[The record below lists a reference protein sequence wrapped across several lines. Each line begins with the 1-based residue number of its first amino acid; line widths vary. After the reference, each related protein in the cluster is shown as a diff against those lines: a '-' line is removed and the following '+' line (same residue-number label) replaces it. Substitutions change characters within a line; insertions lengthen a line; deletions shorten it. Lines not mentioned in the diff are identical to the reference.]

1 MEKCKNIQDV
11 KSMEE
16 ILEEL
21 ISLDESKDSNY
32 DDEIDRISKELIL
45 YYDNKGRHL
54 YSEVSAF
61 LYKFKDREEN
71 LEYIYRNIKK
81 IHNVFIDC
89 GNKDYA
95 INALKLEDHI
105 RLELLRFDNL
115 KQAQEKNALELST
128 KIDDETIKF
137 EQEINKYEKKFNKLR
152 KSYRTM
158 RDNIDGLNSQIISV
172 IGIFSAIVITFFGGI
187 NFLES
192 VLNSIGKV
200 SKYRFVLGAL
210 IVGFVMFNTIF
221 MLLNFISK
229 LTEKNIRSECRY
241 YKDGRCDSECKIRG
255 KIKCVKEKH
264 PTIFWVDIV
273 FVTGIIMITLLYY
286 LDHYN
291 IITKVIKHIGIKI

>member
-1 MEKCKNIQDV
+1 MEDCKNIQDV

-21 ISLDESKDSNY
+21 ISLDESKDFNY
-32 DDEIDRISKELIL
+32 DDEIYRISEELIL

-61 LYKFKDREEN
+61 LYKFKDEEEN

-81 IHNVFIDC
+81 VHNVFSES

-105 RLELLRFDNL
+105 RLELLRFENL

-128 KIDDETIKF
+128 KIDEETIKF
-137 EQEINKYEKKFNKLR
+137 EQATNTYKKNFSILM
-152 KSYRTM
+152 KSYETM
-158 RDNIDGLNSQIISV
+158 RNNIDGLNSQIISV

-200 SKYRFVLGAL
+200 SKYRFVLGAF

-241 YKDGRCDSECKIRG
+241 YKNGYCNSEYKIRG

-264 PTIFWVDIV
+264 PTIYWVNIC
-273 FVTGIIMITLLYY
+273 FILGIISIVIIYY
-286 LDHYN
+286 IDYYN
-291 IITKVIKHIGIKI
+291 IISWILF

>member
-1 MEKCKNIQDV
+1 
-11 KSMEE
+11 MEE

-32 DDEIDRISKELIL
+32 NDEIDRISKELIL

-61 LYKFKDREEN
+61 LYKCKDEEEN

-81 IHNVFIDC
+81 VHNVFSESV
-89 GNKDYA
+89 NNDYA

-115 KQAQEKNALELST
+115 KQAQEKNALELSA
-128 KIDDETIKF
+128 KIDEETIKF
-137 EQEINKYEKKFNKLR
+137 EQEINTYEKKINTLR
-152 KSYRTM
+152 KSYNTM
-158 RDNIDGLNSQIISV
+158 RDNIDGLNSQIISI

-192 VLNSIGKV
+192 VLSSIGEV

-221 MLLNFISK
+221 MLLNFIAK
-229 LTEKNIRSECRY
+229 LTEKNIRSECKY
-241 YKDGRCDSECKIRG
+241 YKDGRCDSKCKKRG
-255 KIKCVKEKH
+255 KVQCVKEKH
-264 PTIFWVDIV
+264 PTIYWVNICFMLGLISIV
-273 FVTGIIMITLLYY
+273 SIYY
-286 LDHYN
+286 IDYYN
-291 IITKVIKHIGIKI
+291 VISHIFFK

>member
-1 MEKCKNIQDV
+1 MEDCKNIQDV

-21 ISLDESKDSNY
+21 ISLDESKDFNY
-32 DDEIDRISKELIL
+32 DDEIYRISEELIL

-61 LYKFKDREEN
+61 LYKFKDEEEN

-81 IHNVFIDC
+81 VHNVFSES

-105 RLELLRFDNL
+105 RLELLRFENL

-128 KIDDETIKF
+128 KIDEETIKF
-137 EQEINKYEKKFNKLR
+137 EQATNTYKKNFSILM
-152 KSYRTM
+152 KSYETM
-158 RDNIDGLNSQIISV
+158 RNNIDGLNSQIISV

-200 SKYRFVLGAL
+200 SKYRFVLGAF

-241 YKDGRCDSECKIRG
+241 YKNGYCNSECKIRG

-264 PTIFWVDIV
+264 PTIYWVNIC
-273 FVTGIIMITLLYY
+273 FILGIISIVIIYY
-286 LDHYN
+286 IDYYN
-291 IITKVIKHIGIKI
+291 IISWILF

>member
-1 MEKCKNIQDV
+1 MEDCKNIQDV

-21 ISLDESKDSNY
+21 ISLDESKDFNY
-32 DDEIDRISKELIL
+32 DDEIYRISEELIL

-61 LYKFKDREEN
+61 LYKFKDEEEN

-81 IHNVFIDC
+81 VHNVFSES

-105 RLELLRFDNL
+105 RLELLRFENL

-128 KIDDETIKF
+128 KIDEETIKF
-137 EQEINKYEKKFNKLR
+137 EQATNTYKKNFSILM
-152 KSYRTM
+152 KSYETM
-158 RDNIDGLNSQIISV
+158 RNNIDGLNSQIISV

-200 SKYRFVLGAL
+200 SKYRFVLGAF

-241 YKDGRCDSECKIRG
+241 YKNGYCDSECKIRG

-264 PTIFWVDIV
+264 PTIYWVNIC
-273 FVTGIIMITLLYY
+273 FILGIISIVIIYY
-286 LDHYN
+286 IDYYN
-291 IITKVIKHIGIKI
+291 IISWILF

>member
-1 MEKCKNIQDV
+1 MEDCKNIQDV

-21 ISLDESKDSNY
+21 ISLDESKDFNY
-32 DDEIDRISKELIL
+32 DDEIYRISEELIL

-61 LYKFKDREEN
+61 LYKFKDEEEN

-81 IHNVFIDC
+81 VHNVFSES

-105 RLELLRFDNL
+105 RLELLRFENL

-128 KIDDETIKF
+128 KIDEETIKF
-137 EQEINKYEKKFNKLR
+137 EQATNTYKKNFSILM
-152 KSYRTM
+152 KSYETM
-158 RDNIDGLNSQIISV
+158 RNNIDGLNSQIISV
-172 IGIFSAIVITFFGGI
+172 IGMFSAIVITFFGGI

-200 SKYRFVLGAL
+200 SKYRFVLGAF

-241 YKDGRCDSECKIRG
+241 YKNGYCDSECKIRG

-264 PTIFWVDIV
+264 PTIYWVNIC
-273 FVTGIIMITLLYY
+273 FILGIISIVIIYY
-286 LDHYN
+286 IDYYN
-291 IITKVIKHIGIKI
+291 IISWILF